1 MNRYVA
7 LMLTITVVIAFMM
20 VFAGPVAH
28 FVQRHPTVRML
39 ALSFLL
45 LIGLTLIVAK
55 GSMCIFQ
62 KATSILRWDF
72 LYSWRWSI
80 SGCAKNRSRFRCTS
94 DTPPIAPHMV
104 QRKHEL
110 QSKRFAEYRVLL
122 NVVSISP
129 ALHHSSTR
137 TFTSAC

>member
-1 MNRYVA
+1 
-7 LMLTITVVIAFMM
+7 MLTITVVIAFMM

-45 LIGLTLIVAK
+45 LIGLTLIVEGFDVHIPK
-55 GSMCIFQ
+55 GYIYFAMGFSVFVEMVN
-62 KATSILRWDF
+62 LR
-72 LYSWRWSI
+72 LR
-80 SGCAKNRSRFRCTS
+80 KNRSRFRCTS